1 MKKTER
7 LVILDFIKAFSCSYA
22 MTRNL
27 GEQLNVETGQELLR
41 AVGGLSSGISTMG
54 DTCGV
59 VNGGTIIL
67 GKKFPDLPPDRF
79 YGVCGTFFSQL
90 EARVNTPNC
99 GLVHGGSHLTKN
111 FRRAILTGTA
121 LKCMVILKNGA
132 DVLDTLSTHVSRGD
146 FSFLASRDMTAIQ
159 TMTDHFHS
167 SGFHCAMSAIKAIH
181 ERTGLN
187 IDPIRDAARGF
198 VGGIGLN
205 GTVCGALI
213 GGVLCMGLQESV
225 DLRSSGY
232 SDTLRL
238 IVHGLIRNDRVFE
251 DEKRFLPARL
261 YNRCKSLYQ
270 GIQRRFGGPHCQE
283 IVSCAIDTCEGAE
296 RYIRTGRL
304 AECRKITAFVAE
316 AVSG

>member
-27 GEQLNVETGQELLR
+27 GQQLNVETGKELLQ

-59 VNGGTIIL
+59 VNGGTLIL
-67 GKKFPDLPPDRF
+67 GKKFPDLSPERF
-79 YGVCGTFFSQL
+79 YAVSNTFFSQL
-90 EARVNTPNC
+90 EERVNTPNC

-121 LKCMVILKNGA
+121 LKCMTILKNGA
-132 DVLDTLSTHVSRGD
+132 DILDTLSNHVARGE
-146 FSFLASRDMTAIQ
+146 FPFLESRDMTAFQ
-159 TMTDHFHS
+159 MAADHFDS
-167 SGFHCAMSAIKAIH
+167 SGFHCARSVIEAAH
-181 ERTGLN
+181 DRTGIN
-187 IDPIRDAARGF
+187 INAIRDASRGF
-198 VGGIGLN
+198 IGGIGLN

-213 GGVLCMGLQESV
+213 GGVLCLGLQESV

-232 SDTLRL
+232 SDTMRL
-238 IVHGLIRNDRVFE
+238 IIYGLIKNDRVFE

-261 YNRCKSLYQ
+261 YNRCKKLYQ
-270 GIQRRFGGPHCQE
+270 DIQKRFGGPHCRE
-283 IVSCAIDTCEGAE
+283 IVSCALDTREGAE
-296 RYIRTGRL
+296 QYIRTGRL
-304 AECRKITAFVAE
+304 AECRKIADFVVE
-316 AVSG
+316 AVSA

>member
-1 MKKTER
+1 MTRAER

-27 GEQLNVETGQELLR
+27 GEQLDVATDKELLQ

-67 GKKFPDLPPDRF
+67 GKKFPDLSPERF
-79 YGVCGTFFSQL
+79 YATSNTFFRQL
-90 EARVNTPNC
+90 EERVNTPNC
-99 GLVHGGSHLTKN
+99 GLVHGGSHLTRN

-121 LKCMVILKNGA
+121 LKCMAILKNGT
-132 DVLDTLSTHVSRGD
+132 DVLTTLSTHVSRGE
-146 FSFLASRDMTAIQ
+146 FPFLESRDMHAFQ
-159 TMTDHFHS
+159 TMADHFHS
-167 SGFHCAMSAIKAIH
+167 SGFHCAGSVIESVH

-187 IDPIRDAARGF
+187 IDPIREAARGF

-225 DLRSSGY
+225 DLRASGY
-232 SDTLRL
+232 ADTLRL
-238 IVHGLIRNDRVFE
+238 IIFGLIKNDRVFQ
-251 DEKRFLPARL
+251 DEKRFQPARL
-261 YNRCKSLYQ
+261 YDRCKTLYQ
-270 GIQRRFGGPHCQE
+270 NIQRRFGGPHCRE
-283 IVSCAIDTCEGAE
+283 IVSCALDTREGAE
-296 RYIRTGRL
+296 RYTRIGRL
-304 AECRKITAFVAE
+304 AECRKIADFVAE
-316 AVSG
+316 SVSG